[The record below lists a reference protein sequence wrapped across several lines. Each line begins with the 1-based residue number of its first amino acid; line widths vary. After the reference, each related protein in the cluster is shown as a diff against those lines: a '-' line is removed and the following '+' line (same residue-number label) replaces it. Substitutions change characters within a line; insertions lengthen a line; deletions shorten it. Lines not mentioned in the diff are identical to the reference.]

1 MKKSDYWNE
10 TLKHLMGKMA
20 ELELALKDTQD
31 SANSDTKSSAGDK
44 HETSRAMAHIENE
57 RLANQLKALQNQV
70 ETLQKINPAITSES
84 INFGSLVDCES
95 IVFFLSVGIGNI
107 KTERSSFFAI
117 ATDSPLGKSMLGKK
131 VGDTIKIVNNI
142 KTIKNVE

>member
-117 ATDSPLGKSMLGKK
+117 ATDSPVGKSMLGKK